1 MVKENTFQNFY
12 KGDGLQEKWF
22 YISILSLSITQN
34 VFGYLNNTLIRN
46 GLLKNCKIKS

>member
-1 MVKENTFQNFY
+1 MKTLSIIF
-12 KGDGLQEKWF
+12 KGGWIAKKWF

-34 VFGYLNNTLIRN
+34 LFGYLNNTLIRN